1 MSKGNDPDFHVRFP
15 VYHRVRKTTQ
25 WQTPRPTF
33 DWHARN
39 RDTETRMALDQL
51 QDAFNLNE
59 EFLAE
64 SGLFVFVP
72 RNNRPEFIAQLRP
85 RHGQVCS
92 LAQDFSFD
100 LAPHVLPVGRAGCA
114 CIERRTPALDF
125 SGPGCFHLGCF
136 TLGNYV

>member
-1 MSKGNDPDFHVRFP
+1 MANAASHVRLACAGP
-15 VYHRVRKTTQ
+15 DTRPEWRSISCEMRLTSTKIPRRVRVVCLRTTQ
-25 WQTPRPTF
+25 QPPGV
-33 DWHARN
+33 HC
-39 RDTETRMALDQL
+39 E
-51 QDAFNLNE
+51 
-59 EFLAE
+59 
-64 SGLFVFVP
+64 
-72 RNNRPEFIAQLRP
+72 LRP

-125 SGPGCFHLGCF
+125 SGPGGFYLGCF